1 MRHGPVRDHRRSRR
15 GEAPDRGSASP
26 GTRPTRG
33 TGSSESFTPP
43 GPGRSAALGGDP
55 QPAASPATRIVSP
68 GAAGLC
74 RSAGAGCV
82 DSLWNP
88 RTFLG
93 TSCRTTRTTR
103 RPGRQLRGGS
113 GPGPWRRPRRRA
125 AGRRLRHRLADVEC
139 APFLPALCRGAA
151 RRSRP
156 AHGLPAARPLGRSH
170 GTSPC
175 PPRPAPRA
183 SGRRRSP
190 PKWLGS
196 QDEKG
201 GDGVGG
207 AEGEEGGGGLCPR
220 RHSGHGRW
228 RAKAAP
234 VVEEARRRRLRPPRR
249 FPERPLSVHDRPR
262 PCLCDN
268 CRQRLPTR
276 IASPGAV
283 EPPARSR
290 PRAAR
295 DAQQRAG
302 VGGGGVAAGHG
313 RSRRSPGAPGQWFAR
328 GRSPRPKAER
338 GARGRAP

>member
-207 AEGEEGGGGLCPR
+207 AEGEEGGGGSVPSPAQWSRQMAREGGACRGGGAAAAAAAAEEVPR
-220 RHSGHGRW
+220 ATPVGPRPSTTMPLRQLPAAPAERVPWGGHGR
-228 RAKAAP
+228 AAC
-234 VVEEARRRRLRPPRR
+234 A
-249 FPERPLSVHDRPR
+249 H
-262 PCLCDN
+262 
-268 CRQRLPTR
+268 Q
-276 IASPGAV
+276 
-283 EPPARSR
+283 
-290 PRAAR
+290 AAR
-295 DAQQRAG
+295 DAQQRAS
-302 VGGGGVAAGHG
+302 GGGGDVAA
-313 RSRRSPGAPGQWFAR
+313 AR
-328 GRSPRPKAER
+328 GGRR
-338 GARGRAP
+338 ARQGSGLLAAGRQG